1 MWKVPILVLATAVLL
16 LLLLL
21 LCGYEF
27 KIPFLLTVRPAQRT
41 GREEN
46 RAWVTIGRE
55 GGGREAIG
63 RGGGGREA
71 IGREG
76 GGSEALT
83 CTGEGDGSLPY
94 PRERNIIDDLVEGG
108 AGVRE
113 RKVSK

>member
-1 MWKVPILVLATAVLL
+1 MWKVPILLLATAVLL

-55 GGGREAIG
+55 GGGREAL
-63 RGGGGREA
+63 A

-76 GGSEALT
+76 GGREALA
-83 CTGEGDGSLPY
+83 CPGEGGGSLPY
-94 PRERNIIDDLVEGG
+94 PRERNLLDDLVEGG

-113 RKVSK
+113 RQVSK